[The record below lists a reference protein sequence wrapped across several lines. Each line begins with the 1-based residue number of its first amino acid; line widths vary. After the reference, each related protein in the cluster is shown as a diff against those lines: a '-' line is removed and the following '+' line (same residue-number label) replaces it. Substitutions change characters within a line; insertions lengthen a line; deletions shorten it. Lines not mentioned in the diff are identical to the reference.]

1 MHARKNSGKQCQK
14 KIYLRQDDVFVP
26 VSDEVYREY
35 YRPIWAHMKRMRY
48 HGRCYCPKGCIWEC
62 DGDCAT
68 CRYARKGDIDSLD
81 EPRGNADGDA
91 YSLADTIKDD
101 SVDIESMTMDA
112 ALLDALFAKVREL
125 EPDLQD
131 IFALL
136 LEEKS
141 EREIAQALGYK
152 SQTSVNRRR
161 QKLKSILGDALSDFF
176 E

>member
-1 MHARKNSGKQCQK
+1 MHTEKKNDKEGQK

-26 VSDEVYREY
+26 VSDEVYCEY

-48 HGRCYCPKGCIWEC
+48 HGRCYCPKSCIWEC
-62 DGDCAT
+62 DGDCVT

-81 EPRGNADGDA
+81 EPRENADGDT
-91 YSLADTIKDD
+91 YTLADAMADD
-101 SVDIESMTMDA
+101 SVDVESMAMDA
-112 ALLDALFAKVREL
+112 ALLDALFAKVKEL

-131 IFALL
+131 IFGLL

-141 EREIAQALGYK
+141 EREIAKILGYK

-161 QKLKSILGDALSDFF
+161 QKIKGVLGDALSGFLG
-176 E
+176 